1 MSKGHIISSATSSY
15 SFKLFMTGTSN
26 VQGPQG
32 TQQQFSHMGSH
43 GMTVRALED
52 HRMTP
57 R

>member
-32 TQQQFSHMGSH
+32 TQQQFSHMGSR